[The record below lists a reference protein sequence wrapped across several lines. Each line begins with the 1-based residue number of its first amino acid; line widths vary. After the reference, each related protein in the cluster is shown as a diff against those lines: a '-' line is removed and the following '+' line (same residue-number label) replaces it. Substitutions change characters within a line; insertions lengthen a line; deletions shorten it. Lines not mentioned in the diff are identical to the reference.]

1 MELVL
6 KLDKKHLKIFTELAD
21 SMNVKHFVV
30 SEEIEDKALLKAM
43 EEGDQSV
50 LSDDERIAFE
60 NWLKNES

>member
-50 LSDDERIAFE
+50 LSDDKRIAFE